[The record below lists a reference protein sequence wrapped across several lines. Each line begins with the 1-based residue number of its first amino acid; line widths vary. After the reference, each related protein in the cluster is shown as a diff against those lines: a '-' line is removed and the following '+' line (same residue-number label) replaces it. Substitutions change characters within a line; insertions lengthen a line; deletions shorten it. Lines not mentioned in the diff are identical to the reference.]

1 MLLMETMSHSLYF
14 NSIAKHKLWQRYGA
28 QLRLSAADM
37 GMISFWVLMF
47 VWLKVGYCLR
57 CIWKSQCAWHF
68 VHPRLSIDGRTGVS
82 TTAVLEYAYKQL

>member
-1 MLLMETMSHSLYF
+1 MFLYAGRLACAMLLMETMSHSLYF

-47 VWLKVGYCLR
+47 MWLKVRHCLR
-57 CIWKSQCAWHF
+57 CIWTSLMCLAYYAPQT
-68 VHPRLSIDGRTGVS
+68 VH
-82 TTAVLEYAYKQL
+82 